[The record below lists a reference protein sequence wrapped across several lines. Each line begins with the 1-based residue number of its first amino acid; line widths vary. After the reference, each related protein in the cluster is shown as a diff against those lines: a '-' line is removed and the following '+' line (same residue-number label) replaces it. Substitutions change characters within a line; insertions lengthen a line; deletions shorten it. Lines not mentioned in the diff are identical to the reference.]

1 MGMSTS
7 VVNENKRMQARFGRN
22 VRPKLMECS
31 KAMKIVSIVM
41 AILVIPLQLFF
52 TGVVQDWENEAVILP
67 LQEKL
72 AISTDDPLNGFMSS
86 PIYLFNARTT
96 VFFMMSLYMFTD
108 SLIAYTTAFTTCI
121 GIYILAFLNL
131 LFKDGRPFWTSA

>member
-1 MGMSTS
+1 
-7 VVNENKRMQARFGRN
+7 
-22 VRPKLMECS
+22 MECS